1 MMEATTSPAP
11 DSTRL
16 AELQRAAQLKLGG
29 CLLRLQQYELLLK
42 ALVANTDL
50 AGEPAQLQAL
60 RDAQVASV
68 HKTTLGGLVS
78 LFTGGYMRAED
89 ESAPAPETDDKAPG
103 DKPWFSFQQSMTMS
117 AERLE
122 AITAELKELVD
133 LRNELVHHL
142 LERFD
147 LGQLDRCE
155 AAVAYLDYSRAIIDR
170 RYQALRTWVEH
181 MDNVRALAA
190 SFMDSDTFKDM
201 FINGIAPDGQVHWP
215 ASGIVSSL
223 REAEQALAQG
233 LSGGQA
239 QWTELNAAIAWI
251 ARHHPDQSP
260 KRYGCSSWRQV
271 LHESR
276 EFEVM
281 KTKPARAPMAGGSA
295 TTDSTHGTVVCYR
308 SHRE

>member
-1 MMEATTSPAP
+1 MDAAASPAP
-11 DSTRL
+11 DNARL
-16 AELQRAAQLKLGG
+16 AELQRAVQNKLGG
-29 CLLRLQQYELLLK
+29 CIWRLQQYERLLK
-42 ALVANTDL
+42 AMVANTDL

-60 RDAQVASV
+60 RDARMASV

-78 LFTGGYMRAED
+78 LFTGGYLLAED
-89 ESAPAPETDDKAPG
+89 ESGPAQETDDKSPG
-103 DKPWFSFQQSMTMS
+103 DKLWFSFQQRMAMS

-155 AAVAYLDYSRAIIDR
+155 AAVAYLDASRTTIDR
-170 RYQALRTWVEH
+170 HYQTLRTWAEQ
-181 MDNVRALAA
+181 MDNARALAA
-190 SFMDSDTFKDM
+190 SFMNSDAFTDLL
-201 FINGIAPDGQVHWP
+201 INGIAPDCQVHWP
-215 ASGIVSSL
+215 VSGIVSGL
-223 REAEQALAQG
+223 REAEQALAP
-233 LSGGQA
+233 SGGPA
-239 QWTELNAAIAWI
+239 RWIELNAAIAWI
-251 ARHHPDQSP
+251 AKQHPDQTP

-281 KTKPARAPMAGGSA
+281 KKKPAPAPTAGAGR
-295 TTDSTHGTVVCYR
+295 TTTTGTVVCYR
-308 SHRE
+308 SRREEQP

>member
-1 MMEATTSPAP
+1 MKAAASPAP

-16 AELQRAAQLKLGG
+16 AELQRAVQHKLGG
-29 CLLRLQQYELLLK
+29 CIWRLQQYERLLK
-42 ALVANTDL
+42 AMVANTDL

-60 RDAQVASV
+60 RDARVASV

-78 LFTGGYMRAED
+78 LFTGGYLRAED
-89 ESAPAPETDDKAPG
+89 EPSPVQETDDKAPC
-103 DKPWFSFQQSMTMS
+103 DRLWFSFQQRMAMS
-117 AERLE
+117 AERHE

-155 AAVAYLDYSRAIIDR
+155 AAVAYLDASGATIERHYQTLRSWAEEMDRA
-170 RYQALRTWVEH
+170 
-181 MDNVRALAA
+181 RALMA
-190 SFMDSDTFKDM
+190 SFMNSDAFKDM
-201 FINGIAPDGQVHWP
+201 FIDGIAPDGQVNWP

-223 REAEQALAQG
+223 RKAEQGLAP
-233 LSGGQA
+233 SGSPA
-239 QWTELNAAIAWI
+239 RWTELNAAIAWI
-251 ARHHPDQSP
+251 VKQHPDQTP

-281 KTKPARAPMAGGSA
+281 KKKPAPAPTAGTG
-295 TTDSTHGTVVCYR
+295 TTTTTGTVVCYR
-308 SHRE
+308 SRKEEEA